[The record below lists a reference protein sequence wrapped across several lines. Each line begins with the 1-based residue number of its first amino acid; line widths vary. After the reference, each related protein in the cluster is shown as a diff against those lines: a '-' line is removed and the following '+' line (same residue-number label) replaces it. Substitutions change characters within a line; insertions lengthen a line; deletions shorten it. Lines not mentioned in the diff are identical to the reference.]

1 MLHVFHLLGNGAG
14 PELQA
19 VALAHQH
26 HVVGRVDQ
34 AVQGAFR
41 EDGIGEEGVPV
52 LRAAVGR
59 DDAGGPSGALVDELI
74 EVLSLSLGEL
84 LDSEVIQDQEIGLD
98 VKAEPLLPGSVGP
111 SSAQVAQE
119 AVLPRKDC

>member
-19 VALAHQH
+19 VALARQDHM
-26 HVVGRVDQ
+26 VGRVDQ

-41 EDGIGEEGVPV
+41 QDGIGEEWVPV
-52 LRAAVGR
+52 LRAAIGR
-59 DDAGGPSGALVDELI
+59 DDAGGPPGALVDKLI

-84 LDSEVIQDQEIGLD
+84 LDGD
-98 VKAEPLLPGSVGP
+98 VV
-111 SSAQVAQE
+111 
-119 AVLPRKDC
+119 